1 MKQYHDTKG
10 NPFASLS
17 PAVWRASTVVF
28 DNFEDFVAR
37 KSRQPDGY
45 SYGLTGTPTNREL
58 ERAIAELEGAKHCVG
73 FPSGQAALMATVMAF
88 VRGGDH
94 LLISESCYGALK
106 TFGKKWLSQMGVDV
120 EFFPPAIG
128 GEIQKFLKTNTKM
141 ICMES
146 PGTVTMEMQDVD
158 AITSIAKRND
168 ILTMIDNTWASP
180 LFFKPLEH
188 GVDFSIESGT
198 KMFGGHSDLL
208 YGSVSLNNF
217 DQYSVLRE
225 TQSILGLNCS
235 PEDCLLV
242 LRGMETFE
250 LRLRKQSAS
259 TLKIAYWISQ
269 QPQVK
274 KLFYPPYEGDPGYP
288 LWKKQF
294 TGSGPL
300 FSFSFAEDN
309 EKAIAAF
316 FNNLKMFSIGASW
329 GGTRSLIGFYPAS
342 LQKAREFSPTQ
353 DALVR
358 VAIGV
363 EDPQLLINDLKNA
376 LLAWE
381 SAL

>member
-1 MKQYHDTKG
+1 
-10 NPFASLS
+10 
-17 PAVWRASTVVF
+17 
-28 DNFEDFVAR
+28 
-37 KSRQPDGY
+37 
-45 SYGLTGTPTNREL
+45 
-58 ERAIAELEGAKHCVG
+58 
-73 FPSGQAALMATVMAF
+73 
-88 VRGGDH
+88 
-94 LLISESCYGALK
+94 
-106 TFGKKWLSQMGVDV
+106 MGVDV

-235 PEDCLLV
+235 PEDCFLV

-309 EKAIAAF
+309 EKAIAEF